1 MFGRRCR
8 RVAMV
13 LSMLGLSLLT
23 AGCTDNPR
31 EPGGGGKAS
40 GATEQ
45 GGGAVTTASPGG
57 ANVRPD
63 EGTNAGVR

>member
-1 MFGRRCR
+1 MLLRRWR

-13 LSMLGLSLLT
+13 SMLGLSLLT
-23 AGCTDNPR
+23 AGCSDNPR

-40 GATEQ
+40 GTES
-45 GGGAVTTASPGG
+45 GAGAVTTASPGG
-57 ANVRPD
+57 GNVQPN

>member
-1 MFGRRCR
+1 MLLRRWR

-13 LSMLGLSLLT
+13 SMLGLSLLT
-23 AGCTDNPR
+23 AGCSDNPR

-40 GATEQ
+40 GTTEN
-45 GGGAVTTASPGG
+45 GAGAVTTASPGG

-63 EGTNAGVR
+63 EGTKSGVR